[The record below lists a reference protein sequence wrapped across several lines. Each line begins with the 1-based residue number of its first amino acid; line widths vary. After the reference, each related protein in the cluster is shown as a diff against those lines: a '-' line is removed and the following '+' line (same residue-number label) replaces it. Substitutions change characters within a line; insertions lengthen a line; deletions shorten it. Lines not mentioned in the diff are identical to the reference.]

1 MLPYERLQACVAA
14 IRQKTDFAPRTALVL
29 GSGLGGFGER
39 LALEAAVDYKDIPGF
54 PVSTVPGH
62 QGRFLFGFVG
72 EEPVVAMQGR
82 VHYYEGYA
90 MEDVVLPIRV
100 MGLLGAKRLVL
111 TNAAGG
117 IGPGLEA
124 GDLMLLTGHIAAF
137 VPSPLIGPNV
147 EELGPRF
154 PDMTEAYSPRLR
166 EKALAAARRLGIPL
180 KEGVYLQTT
189 GPQYETPAEIRMF
202 AALGANAV
210 GMSTACESI
219 AARHMGLEVCG
230 ISLETHLTASASFNQ
245 YLFFRKLTRPAQ
257 VSAGNAGRWNCFF
270 SWYFSTSHADVY
282 PQSSTTAFTLDGR
295 ASPAAIMTAAAP
307 METPYR
313 MISAWESF
321 SIIQ

>member
-14 IRQKTDFAPRTALVL
+14 IRQKTDFVPRTALVL

-189 GPQYETPAEIRMF
+189 GPQYETPAEVR
-202 AALGANAV
+202 AARILGADAV
-210 GMSTACESI
+210 GMSTAVEAV
-219 AARHMGLEVCG
+219 AARHMGMRVAGVSCISNLGCGMTNAPLTSEEVG
-230 ISLETHLTASASFNQ
+230 E
-245 YLFFRKLTRPAQ
+245 
-257 VSAGNAGRWNCFF
+257 
-270 SWYFSTSHADVY
+270 
-282 PQSSTTAFTLDGR
+282 
-295 ASPAAIMTAAAP
+295 TAARVADRF
-307 METPYR
+307 TQLVT
-313 MISAWESF
+313 ES
-321 SIIQ
+321 IRAIGAAL

>member
-1 MLPYERLQACVAA
+1 
-14 IRQKTDFAPRTALVL
+14 LVL

-62 QGRFLFGFVG
+62 QGRFLFGFEG

-137 VPSPLIGPNV
+137 VPSPLIGSNV

-166 EKALAAARRLGIPL
+166 E
-180 KEGVYLQTT
+180 
-189 GPQYETPAEIRMF
+189 
-202 AALGANAV
+202 
-210 GMSTACESI
+210 
-219 AARHMGLEVCG
+219 
-230 ISLETHLTASASFNQ
+230 
-245 YLFFRKLTRPAQ
+245 
-257 VSAGNAGRWNCFF
+257 
-270 SWYFSTSHADVY
+270 
-282 PQSSTTAFTLDGR
+282 
-295 ASPAAIMTAAAP
+295 
-307 METPYR
+307 
-313 MISAWESF
+313 
-321 SIIQ
+321 